1 MYYIIV
7 ECLDD
12 FIESSLLRNDPTR
25 DDLEPKKAPSFPVI
39 TTVP

>member
-7 ECLDD
+7 ECLD
-12 FIESSLLRNDPTR
+12 FIDSSLLRNDPAG
-25 DDLEPKKAPSFPVI
+25 DDLEPEKAPSFPVI